1 VGLARTGSTESGSG
15 SGNGNGNGVGA
26 GAGAGAGVSAAVPR
40 GGAESSVNKGF
51 ERIMAVGP
59 EPVENVVIPAV
70 DTIIEETEIEIDTE
84 PSSDRPPGAIVS
96 SSRIPSKP
104 DIYRNFHAHTNV
116 LVVVP
121 VPTTPTQ
128 HFGSSAAVPL
138 TPTTALVTQLR
149 SLSDRMDSLERSRA
163 EPSNLT
169 PASTSTAET
178 LPELHLLREEIR
190 LVRSAV
196 DGGRGRTS
204 QPTGTGPTGPTGD
217 AVDELA
223 VMEML
228 EARDRQWADKLR
240 RAEDGWRRKLRQVEE
255 DFNEK
260 IEAME
265 VG

>member
-1 VGLARTGSTESGSG
+1 LAT
-15 SGNGNGNGVGA
+15 
-26 GAGAGAGVSAAVPR
+26 
-40 GGAESSVNKGF
+40 
-51 ERIMAVGP
+51 
-59 EPVENVVIPAV
+59 
-70 DTIIEETEIEIDTE
+70 
-84 PSSDRPPGAIVS
+84 
-96 SSRIPSKP
+96 
-104 DIYRNFHAHTNV
+104 
-116 LVVVP
+116 
-121 VPTTPTQ
+121 
-128 HFGSSAAVPL
+128 
-138 TPTTALVTQLR
+138 
-149 SLSDRMDSLERSRA
+149 
-163 EPSNLT
+163 
-169 PASTSTAET
+169 ASTSTAEN

-196 DGGRGRTS
+196 DGGGGRTS
-204 QPTGTGPTGPTGD
+204 QPTGAD